1 LPVPAALPPDY
12 DTWTFDG
19 GYAALRRD
27 VAAAVRHAVETQ
39 GSLYRWAGRQNGRA
53 VFHGRGEAYGVDLG
67 GVPAVVRHARRG
79 GAVARLSE
87 DWFFGLPRFLREIPI
102 ARELAAAGVATPD
115 VLAGVAYAAGLGN
128 RADVATVRAEGRDL
142 AAVLFGDTPPA
153 GTGRAALLAAVGR
166 LVRHLHDAGYVHPDL
181 QLRNL
186 LVTAGEQTEPAV
198 MLLDV
203 DTCRRFVRSREAER
217 RANLAR
223 LFRSWEKWNRAHGAR
238 LSAQDRGAF
247 EAGYGGMP

>member
-1 LPVPAALPPDY
+1 LAVPAALPPDY

-19 GYAALRRD
+19 GYAAARRD

-39 GSLYRWAGRQNGRA
+39 GSLYRWAQRQSGRA

-87 DWFFGLPRFLREIPI
+87 DWFLGPPRFLREIPT
-102 ARELAAAGVATPD
+102 ARELAGSGVATPD
-115 VLAGVAYAAGLGN
+115 VLAGVAYAAGLGT
-128 RADVATVRAEGRDL
+128 RADVATARADGRDL
-142 AAVLFGDTPPA
+142 ATVLFGDAPPA
-153 GTGRAALLAAVGR
+153 GAERAALLAAVGR
-166 LVRHLHDAGYVHPDL
+166 LVRRLHDAGYVHPDL

-186 LVTAGEQTEPAV
+186 LVTAGAHAEPVV

-203 DTCRRFVRSREAER
+203 DTCRRFVRTREAAR

-223 LFRSWEKWNRAHGAR
+223 LFRSWEKWNRAHGANI
-238 LSAQDRGAF
+238 SAPDRGAF
-247 EAGYGGMP
+247 EAGYGRMP